1 MPMASHR
8 WKLASWHDSGSRES
22 MFISVGKDGTVA
34 LREGDDFKRLHIEAA
49 DGDVSPET
57 VRRALAP
64 HATFEDN
71 SFWLDVEWLKAL
83 SGRAG
88 GCRVGGE
95 FCRDDRERAEI
106 RL

>member
-1 MPMASHR
+1 
-8 WKLASWHDSGSRES
+8 
-22 MFISVGKDGTVA
+22 MFIIVGKDGTVA

-88 GCRVGGE
+88 DAAWEGSFAVMIASVRKFGWLSADGRSVRCH
-95 FCRDDRERAEI
+95 
-106 RL
+106 LKTN